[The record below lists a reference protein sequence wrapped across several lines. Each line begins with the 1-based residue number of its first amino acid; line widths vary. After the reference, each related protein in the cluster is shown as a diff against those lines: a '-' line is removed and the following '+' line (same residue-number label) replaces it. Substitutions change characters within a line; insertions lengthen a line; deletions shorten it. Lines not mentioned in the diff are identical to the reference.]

1 MKLWA
6 TLVGVVVVLLGA
18 IVISSEGSLLA
29 RLSVLM
35 QRPDGPSI
43 VMQVE
48 PDGMELDQTVEQSIR
63 AIERRLYELGTRGAI
78 ERQGADQ
85 VLVRLSRSADLKHS
99 IEVMTRRGKLEFRLV
114 DFTEPVE
121 QVQRRPPRGW
131 EVLYGSGDRRSYLVE
146 KRVLVSG
153 RDVVDAQPGFDTRTS
168 EPIVSFRF
176 NANGARQ
183 FAQVTQENVG
193 KPFAIVL
200 DNDVITAPTIRE
212 PILAGRGQISGSFT
226 VQSANDLAVLL
237 RAGELPGRLTVIEQR
252 MP

>member
-6 TLVGVVVVLLGA
+6 ALVGVVVVLVGV
-18 IVISSEGSLLA
+18 IVISSEGDLLA
-29 RLSVLM
+29 RLSALV
-35 QRPDGPSI
+35 QRLDGPSI

-63 AIERRLYELGTRGAI
+63 AIERRLYELGTRGAV

-99 IEVMTRRGKLEFRLV
+99 IDVMTRRGKLEFRLV
-114 DFTEPVE
+114 DLSVPAE
-121 QVQRRPPRGW
+121 QVQRRPPRGS
-131 EVLYGSGDRRSYLVE
+131 EVLYGRGDRTSYLVE

-153 RDVVDAQPGFDTRTS
+153 RDVADAQPGFDVRTS
-168 EPIVSFRF
+168 EPVINFRF
-176 NANGARQ
+176 NANGARL
-183 FAQVTQENVG
+183 FAQATQQNVG

-200 DNDVITAPTIRE
+200 DNEVVSAPVIRE
-212 PILAGRGQISGSFT
+212 PILAGSGQISGSFT
-226 VQSANDLAVLL
+226 VQSAIDLAILL
-237 RAGELPGRLTVIEQR
+237 RSGELPGRLTVIEQR

>member
-6 TLVGVVVVLLGA
+6 ALVGVVVALVGV
-18 IVISSEGSLLA
+18 IVISSEGDLLA
-29 RLSVLM
+29 RLSVLV

-48 PDGMELDQTVEQSIR
+48 LDGMELDQTVEQSIR
-63 AIERRLYELGTRGAI
+63 AIERRLYGLGTRGAV

-114 DFTEPVE
+114 DLSVPAE
-121 QVQRRPPRGW
+121 QVQRRPPRGSD
-131 EVLYGSGDRRSYLVE
+131 VLYGRGDRTSYLVE

-153 RDVVDAQPGFDTRTS
+153 RDVADAQPGFDVRTS
-168 EPIVSFRF
+168 EPVINFRF
-176 NANGARQ
+176 NANGARL
-183 FAQVTQENVG
+183 FAQATQQNVG

-200 DNDVITAPTIRE
+200 DNEVVSAPVIRE
-212 PILAGRGQISGSFT
+212 PILAGSGQISGSFT
-226 VQSANDLAVLL
+226 VQSASDLAILL
-237 RAGELPGRLTVIEQR
+237 RSGELPGRLTVIEQR